1 MKSKRN
7 IFNSRAIFLYSL
19 FVLISIAIAV
29 KIIYIQGL
37 QDINFD
43 TNSPKFFQVEAPRG
57 NIFSDD
63 GSLLAISMPL
73 YKIRLDMSVIEED
86 IFHANIDELA
96 KGLSNLFNDKTP
108 KEYYEF
114 LIYSKNKINNKYIL
128 FKNKVTYNQL
138 KLLKKLPIF
147 ELGQNRGGLIAEQRP
162 HRHKPFGILAKR
174 TIGILR
180 SENPV
185 GIERAFDYTL
195 KGSPGQQLK
204 QKVGNGIWLPKK
216 SDDNKLPNPGSDVVT
231 TINIDMQDITEFSL
245 HNALI
250 EHEADWGC
258 VILMEVVSGKIKAIA
273 NLRRDADTLIDEYY
287 NYGIG
292 EHFEP
297 GSTFKL
303 ASIVAGI
310 EDGYFSI
317 EDSVDTKNGK
327 HKFYDKVMLDSK
339 EGGYGKI
346 TIGDAFVVSSNVGIS
361 KTIDKYYKD
370 DPSQFLD
377 RIYKMGLSKPLDIE
391 LPYAN
396 NLLIK
401 NPKMKEWSGVTL
413 PWMSIGYEMQLTP
426 IHILTF
432 YNAIAN
438 SGKMVAPM
446 FTSKIMR
453 GSEIIE
459 LRKSEIINPSICSK
473 STINKVI
480 PLLKRVV
487 DEGTANSIKTQ
498 KYNIAGKTGT
508 TLLNY
513 DDSRKEGTRSYQASF
528 AGFFPAENPKYSCIV
543 VINNPKSGK
552 FYGGNV
558 AAPIFR
564 EIADKIFAFNIDIHS
579 ASEIDN
585 SSSDFPKIKQGHTLD
600 TKILTDVLGM
610 NIDITNHEWM
620 IPVLTNNNLS
630 LKVRRIESDLKNGI
644 MPNLIGMGVKDALYL
659 LENYG
664 LKVEYKGYGS
674 IKEQSIIKGS
684 RFKEGEKI
692 QLLLS

>member
-7 IFNSRAIFLYSL
+7 IFNIRAIFLYSL

-86 IFHANIDELA
+86 VFYANVDELA
-96 KGLSNLFNDKTP
+96 KGLSSVFNDKTP
-108 KEYYEF
+108 EEYHEF
-114 LIYSKNKINNKYIL
+114 LIHSKNKINNKYIL

-195 KGSPGQQLK
+195 KGDPGKQLK

-231 TINIDMQDITEFSL
+231 TINIDMQDITELSL

-287 NYGIG
+287 NYAIG

-310 EDGYFSI
+310 EDGYFEV
-317 EDSVDTKNGK
+317 EDSVDTKNGR

-339 EGGYGKI
+339 EGGYGNI

-370 DPSQFLD
+370 NPSQFLD
-377 RIYKMGLSKPLDIE
+377 RIYKMGLSTPLDIE

-401 NPKMKEWSGVTL
+401 NPKMKGWSGVTL

-438 SGKMVAPM
+438 SGKMVAPI
-446 FTSKIMR
+446 FTSKIIKE
-453 GSEIIE
+453 GEIIE
-459 LRKSEIINPSICSK
+459 LRKSEVINPSICSK

-487 DEGTANSIKTQ
+487 DEGTANNIKTR

-513 DDSRKEGTRSYQASF
+513 DDSRKEGARSYQASF

-543 VINNPKSGK
+543 IINNPKSGK
-552 FYGGNV
+552 FYGSNV

-564 EIADKIFAFNIDIHS
+564 EVADKIFAFDVDIHS
-579 ASEIDN
+579 PSEIDN
-585 SSSDFPKIKQGHTLD
+585 HSSNLPKIKQGHTLD
-600 TKILTDVLGM
+600 TKILIDALGM

-620 IPVLTNNNLS
+620 TPVLNKNNVS
-630 LKVRRIESDLKNGI
+630 LKVRRIELDLKDGI

-664 LKVEYKGYGS
+664 LQVEYEGFGS
-674 IKEQSIIKGS
+674 IKEQSIIKGQK
-684 RFKEGEKI
+684 FKEGETI
-692 QLLLS
+692 QLFLS